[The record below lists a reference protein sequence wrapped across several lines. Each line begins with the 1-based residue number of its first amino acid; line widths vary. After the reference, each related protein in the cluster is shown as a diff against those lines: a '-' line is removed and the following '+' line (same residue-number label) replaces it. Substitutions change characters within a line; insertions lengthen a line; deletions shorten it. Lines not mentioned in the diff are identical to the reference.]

1 MTAGGAFSPGSAPTL
16 AGHVAL
22 PDDLDGRAG
31 GGLRT
36 FLRDALDEA
45 RGPCPPLGEGRPLLL
60 SGTYVADPPFYGD
73 GDIGQLAACC
83 AVNELAA
90 AGARPLGLSVSAVVE
105 AGLPLRQVR
114 RVADSVRDVA
124 QAAGVSVLDV
134 DARVVRAGEADQI
147 YLHTAGLGVLSPG
160 AGQETPPRAGDR
172 LLVSA
177 PLGGFGAHLLSAR
190 ARLGHEGVV
199 SAACVPLAGLLEQVR
214 GARADGAL
222 RAVRVVGRA
231 GLAGTLHAY
240 ASATGLGMRVR
251 EAALPV
257 HYEVRV
263 ALDELGVEPVH
274 AATVSCVCLVV
285 SAEAADDVLAA
296 LRAHPYGRDAAVV
309 GEVTPPGRHPV
320 ELALVDARTIPVRAA
335 AEPPARLA

>member
-1 MTAGGAFSPGSAPTL
+1 MTAGTAFSPRSAL

-22 PDDLDGRAG
+22 PDDLGDRAG
-31 GGLRT
+31 GGLRG
-36 FLRDALDEA
+36 FLWDALDGA

-73 GDIGQLAACC
+73 GDIGHIAVCGT
-83 AVNELAA
+83 VNELAA
-90 AGARPLGLSVSAVVE
+90 AGARPLGLSLSAVVE

-114 RVADSVRDVA
+114 RVADSVRETA
-124 QAAGVSVLDV
+124 EAAGVVILDV

-147 YLHTAGLGVLSPG
+147 YLHTAGLGVVRPG
-160 AGQETPPRAGDR
+160 AGQETAPRAGDR

-177 PLGGFGAHLLSAR
+177 PIGGFGAHLLSAR

-199 SAACVPLAGLLEQVR
+199 SAECVPLAGLLEQVR
-214 GARADGAL
+214 GAQAGSVL
-222 RAVRVVGRA
+222 RAVRTVGRE
-231 GLAGTLHAY
+231 GLAGALHAY
-240 ASATGLGMRVR
+240 AAGTGLGMRLD

-285 SAEAADDVLAA
+285 AAEAADDVLAA

-320 ELALVDARTIPVRAA
+320 ELARADGRTTPLRPVP
-335 AEPPARLA
+335 EPPARMA

>member
-1 MTAGGAFSPGSAPTL
+1 MTAGTAFSPRPTLAL

-22 PDDLDGRAG
+22 PDDLEGRAG
-31 GGLRT
+31 GGLRA
-36 FLRDALDEA
+36 FLRDALDGA

-73 GDIGQLAACC
+73 GDIGHVAACG

-114 RVADSVRDVA
+114 RVADSVRDIA
-124 QAAGVSVLDV
+124 EAAGVVVLDV

-147 YLHTAGLGVLSPG
+147 YLHTAGLGVLPAG

-190 ARLGHEGVV
+190 AGLGHEGVV
-199 SAACVPLAGLLEQVR
+199 SAECVPLAGLLEQVR
-214 GARADGAL
+214 GAGAGDAL

-231 GLAGTLHAY
+231 GLAGALHGY
-240 ASATGLGMRVR
+240 AAGTGLGMRV
-251 EAALPV
+251 EEVALPV

-263 ALDELGVEPVH
+263 ALDELGVDPVH
-274 AATVSCVCLVV
+274 AATASCVCLVV
-285 SAEAADDVLAA
+285 AAAASDDVLAA

-320 ELALVDARTIPVRAA
+320 ELALADGRTTPLGPAP
-335 AEPPARLA
+335 EPPARLA